1 MVLEK
6 GRIVEFE
13 TPDELI
19 KDNEYISFNGKRC
32 RNYILFFYF
41 FFDFL

>member
-19 KDNEYISFNGKRC
+19 KDNESIFHSMAKDAG
-32 RNYILFFYF
+32 II
-41 FFDFL
+41 